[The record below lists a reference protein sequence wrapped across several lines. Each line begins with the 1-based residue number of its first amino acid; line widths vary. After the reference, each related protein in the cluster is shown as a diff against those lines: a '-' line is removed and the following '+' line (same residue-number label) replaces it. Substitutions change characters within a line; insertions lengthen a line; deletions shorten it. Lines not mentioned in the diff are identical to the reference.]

1 MPNIANISNAA
12 VLFRDKAGE
21 IVEIAPA
28 EAKQVD
34 VDKDHPRV
42 AAYAKAKLIEVGG
55 TPAQAAKAA
64 REKALVPPVETPVT
78 E

>member
-1 MPNIANISNAA
+1 MPNIANISNAN

-34 VDKDHPRV
+34 VDKDDPRV
-42 AAYAKAKLIEVGG
+42 TAYENAKLIEVGG
-55 TPAQAAKAA
+55 TPAQAAKVA
-64 REKALVPPVETPVT
+64 REKAPVPPSEAPST